1 MKSTNRLTSLVF
13 LALFTFLLSGFV
25 PAKKTM
31 QANLTGAWQSQDGSS
46 IHQVL
51 FMNDYFAY
59 TFFNKDGKEF
69 GLTFG
74 GTYKLENNQ
83 IVTTVEF
90 HSGNKDMVGQSVSY
104 PFTLNNDVLTTTD
117 DGSPLS
123 FKRLDNGS
131 SPLAGVWRITGRM
144 QEGKIVPVHQT
155 GTRKTVKILT
165 GNRFQWVAM
174 DPGTKEFSGT
184 GGGGFTFA
192 NGKYTENIEFFS
204 RDNNRV
210 GASLSFDG
218 KLEKDGWHH
227 SGLSSRGDKIYE
239 IWNKVK

>member
-1 MKSTNRLTSLVF
+1 MKRTHRLTSLVF
-13 LALFTFLLSGFV
+13 LGMFSFLLFGFV
-25 PAKKTM
+25 PSNKTV
-31 QANLTGAWQSQDGSS
+31 QANLTGAWQLQEGATT
-46 IHQVL
+46 HQVL

-59 TFFNKDGKEF
+59 TSYNKDGKEF

-83 IVTTVEF
+83 IVTNLEF
-90 HSGNKDMVGQSVSY
+90 HSGKKDMVGQAVSY
-104 PFTLNNDVLTTTD
+104 PFTVNNDVLTTTV
-117 DGSPLS
+117 DGEPLTWQ
-123 FKRLDNGS
+123 RLDNGN

-144 QEGKIVPVHQT
+144 QEGQMVPVHQT

-174 DPGTKEFSGT
+174 DPGPKEFSGT
-184 GGGGFTFA
+184 GGGNFTFA

-218 KLEKDGWHH
+218 KLDQDGWHH

>member
-1 MKSTNRLTSLVF
+1 MKITHRLTSFVF
-13 LALFTFLLSGFV
+13 LGMLALLLTSFV
-25 PAKKTM
+25 LH
-31 QANLTGAWQSQDGSS
+31 QAPVQATLTGAWQLQEGATT
-46 IHQVL
+46 HQVL

-59 TFFNKDGKEF
+59 TSYNRDDKEF
-69 GLTFG
+69 GQTFG

-83 IVTTVEF
+83 LVTNVEF
-90 HSGNKDMVGQSVSY
+90 HSGNKDMVGQAVSY
-104 PFTLNNDVLTTTD
+104 PFTLNSDVLTTTV
-117 DGSPLS
+117 DGEPLTWQ
-123 FKRLDNGS
+123 RLDNGN

-144 QEGKIVPVHQT
+144 QEGKLVQVHQT

-192 NGKYTENIEFFS
+192 DGKYTEIIEFFS

>member
-1 MKSTNRLTSLVF
+1 MKM
-13 LALFTFLLSGFV
+13 LFKLGSCAILLFAIVVVAGFV
-25 PAKKTM
+25 ASKAPE
-31 QANLTGAWQSQDGSS
+31 QSPLTGAWQSQDGSS
-46 IHQVL
+46 IHLVL

-59 TFFNKDGKEF
+59 TLYNKDGKEF

-90 HSGNKDMVGQSVSY
+90 HSENKDMVGQNVSY

-144 QEGKIVPVHQT
+144 QEGKIVPVHHT

-184 GGGGFTFA
+184 GGGTYSFA
-192 NGKYTENIEFFS
+192 DGKYTENIDFFS
-204 RDNNRV
+204 RDSSRV
-210 GASLSFDG
+210 GATLRFDG
-218 KLEKDGWHH
+218 SLQNDGWHH

-239 IWNKVK
+239 MWNKVK